1 MEYFT
6 YALKS
11 LRDGTLYIG
20 MTSDTER
27 RLKQH
32 NAGKTSSN
40 RHSAPFEIIY
50 TKSFESRTEARE
62 HEEYLKSGSGR
73 ESLKRL

>member
-1 MEYFT
+1 MEYIT

-11 LRDGTLYIG
+11 LKDGTLYIG
-20 MTSDTER
+20 MTSDVER

-32 NAGKTSSN
+32 NSGKTSSN
-40 RHSAPFEIIY
+40 RHSVPFEIIY
-50 TKSFESRTEARE
+50 TKPFESRADARK
-62 HEEYLKSGSGR
+62 HEKHLKSGSGR